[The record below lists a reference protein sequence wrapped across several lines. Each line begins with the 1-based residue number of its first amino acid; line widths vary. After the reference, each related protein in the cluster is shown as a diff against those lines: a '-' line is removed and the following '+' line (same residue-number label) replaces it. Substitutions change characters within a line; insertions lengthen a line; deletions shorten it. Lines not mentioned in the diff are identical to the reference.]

1 MSEESNSEEE
11 EEETEPPSSEEA
23 LVKEVEA
30 EVTNSKAKKR
40 KAPVAE
46 VPGSQNIAS
55 KKPAPASFED
65 IYEHNALDD
74 SDEESDEE
82 SDEKSDEEEVI
93 SGNQVPQLYV
103 PGLLETV
110 LQKFQ
115 SRTSTP
121 VVSESGDG
129 SGLGEGTSN
138 QVNLIPMPSWQLK
151 FIIIYHNLSS
161 KFIIISCKGWHG
173 GRLCPPDLSVNQ
185 TGTRGAYCRQEA
197 AIPAIRVSE
206 GGGVDP
212 CWWA

>member
-74 SDEESDEE
+74 SDEESDKE
-82 SDEKSDEEEVI
+82 SDEEEVI
-93 SGNQVPQLYV
+93 SGVQVPQLYV

-110 LQKFQ
+110 LQKIP

-121 VVSESGDG
+121 MVSESGDG

-138 QVNLIPMPSWQLK
+138 QVNLIPMPSW
-151 FIIIYHNLSS
+151 
-161 KFIIISCKGWHG
+161 
-173 GRLCPPDLSVNQ
+173 
-185 TGTRGAYCRQEA
+185 
-197 AIPAIRVSE
+197 
-206 GGGVDP
+206 
-212 CWWA
+212 

>member
-11 EEETEPPSSEEA
+11 EEATEPPSSEEA

-55 KKPAPASFED
+55 KKPAPTSFED
-65 IYEHNALDD
+65 SYEDMVNSLDD
-74 SDEESDEE
+74 SDEASDKESDKESDEE
-82 SDEKSDEEEVI
+82 SDDEEVI
-93 SGNQVPQLYV
+93 SGVQVPQLYV

-110 LQKFQ
+110 LQKIP

-121 VVSESGDG
+121 MVSESGDG

-138 QVNLIPMPSWQLK
+138 QVNLILMP
-151 FIIIYHNLSS
+151 NLS
-161 KFIIISCKGWHG
+161 
-173 GRLCPPDLSVNQ
+173 
-185 TGTRGAYCRQEA
+185 
-197 AIPAIRVSE
+197 
-206 GGGVDP
+206 
-212 CWWA
+212 